1 MMTPGMNR
9 RKWVLLLIGAVVL
22 AGLVSFVGGFFAPR
36 GNAPYK
42 MATIS
47 RGDIRKTISC
57 SGPLD
62 PVTKVEVGTQVSGTI
77 ARIHVDY
84 NDGVKKDQLLAE
96 LDTALFK
103 AEVDN
108 AEANVINKEAAVEEA
123 QAEYDRNLPIFK
135 KGVISDFQFI
145 TTRVK
150 LKTRQAELQSARA
163 ALQKARRN
171 LEYAVIRS
179 PIDGIVI
186 AKNVEEGQTVAANFA
201 TPTLFEIAADLS
213 HLEILVNVDES
224 DIGEIKKG
232 QKVQF
237 EVQAY
242 DGRVFGGVVK
252 KIRLQPKLIS
262 NVVNYTVV
270 VDAVNEDHVLLP
282 GMTAE
287 VDFVIAERR
296 GVLLV
301 PTAALQFQPPGEPAG
316 DRLNRPREDGAARTT
331 SPSGQ
336 DASRDSDGQLWF
348 IDRDGRL
355 TMARVQTG
363 IADGMFTELSDPGML
378 QEGMQVLCGVSGAD
392 KSGKSITNV
401 NRILMG
407 DQPGAMGPPPGPPP
421 PGL

>member
-1 MMTPGMNR
+1 MASQEHIEHPLSVKR
-9 RKWVLLLIGAVVL
+9 RVKLQWLLLLIGIVVL
-22 AGLVSFVGGFFAPR
+22 VALVRFVGGVFAPH

-42 MATIS
+42 MAAIK
-47 RGDIRKTISC
+47 RGDIRKTIAC

-62 PVTKVEVGTQVSGTI
+62 PVTRVDVGTQVSGTI
-77 ARIHVDY
+77 ARIYVDY
-84 NDGVKKDQLLAE
+84 NDQVKKDQILAE
-96 LDTALFK
+96 LDTSLFK
-103 AEVDN
+103 TEVDN
-108 AEANVINKEAAVEEA
+108 AEANLLNKEAALEEA

-163 ALQKARRN
+163 ILQKARRN

-186 AKNVEEGQTVAANFA
+186 AKNVEEGQTVAANFE

-224 DIGEIKKG
+224 DIGDIREG

-242 DGRVFGGVVK
+242 DGRVFEGTVK

-270 VDAVNEDHVLLP
+270 VDAVNQEHLLLP

-287 VDFVIAERR
+287 VDFIIAEKKH
-296 GVLLV
+296 VLLA
-301 PTAALQFQPPGEPAG
+301 PAAALQFQPSGETAGGAGSHAAG
-316 DRLNRPREDGAARTT
+316 DDHGR
-331 SPSGQ
+331 
-336 DASRDSDGQLWF
+336 LWF
-348 IDRDGRL
+348 LDRDNRL
-355 TMARVQTG
+355 TMEKVKTG
-363 IADGMFTELSDPGML
+363 IADGSFTELIDAGSL
-378 QEGMQVLCGVSGAD
+378 TEGMQVLCGVSGAE
-392 KSGKSITNV
+392 KGGKSIKNV
-401 NRILMG
+401 NRLLMG
-407 DQPGAMGPPPGPPP
+407 DQAGPPPGPPP

>member
-1 MMTPGMNR
+1 MASQDNTGHPLSVKR
-9 RKWVLLLIGAVVL
+9 RVKLQWLLLFIGMVVL
-22 AGLVSFVGGFFAPR
+22 VALVRFVGGFFAPR

-42 MATIS
+42 MAALT

-62 PVTKVEVGTQVSGTI
+62 PVTKVDVGTQVSGTI
-77 ARIHVDY
+77 ARIYVDY
-84 NDGVKKDQLLAE
+84 NDPVTRDRILAE
-96 LDTALFK
+96 LDTSLFK

-108 AEANVINKEAAVEEA
+108 AGANLLNKEAALEEA

-163 ALQKARRN
+163 TLQKARRN

-186 AKNVEEGQTVAANFA
+186 AKNVEEGQTVAANFE

-224 DIGEIKKG
+224 DIGDIREG
-232 QKVQF
+232 QKVTF

-242 DGRVFGGVVK
+242 AGRVFEGTVK

-270 VDAVNEDHVLLP
+270 VDAVNQDHLLLP

-287 VDFVIAERR
+287 VDFIIAEKNN
-296 GVLLV
+296 VLLA

-316 DRLNRPREDGAARTT
+316 EAGNRAAGEDQGR
-331 SPSGQ
+331 
-336 DASRDSDGQLWF
+336 LWF
-348 IDRDGRL
+348 IDRNGRPS
-355 TMARVQTG
+355 MVQVKTG
-363 IADGMFTELSDPGML
+363 IADGSFTELMDAGAL
-378 QEGMQVLCGVSGAD
+378 TEGMQVLCGVSSTAKD
-392 KSGKSITNV
+392 GKSIKNV
-401 NRILMG
+401 NRLLMG
-407 DQPGAMGPPPGPPP
+407 DQAGPPPGPPP

>member
-1 MMTPGMNR
+1 
-9 RKWVLLLIGAVVL
+9 V
-22 AGLVSFVGGFFAPR
+22 
-36 GNAPYK
+36 
-42 MATIS
+42 
-47 RGDIRKTISC
+47 D
-57 SGPLD
+57 
-62 PVTKVEVGTQVSGTI
+62 VGTQVSGTI
-77 ARIHVDY
+77 ARIYVDY
-84 NDGVKKDQLLAE
+84 NDQVSKDQILAE
-96 LDTALFK
+96 LDTSLFK

-108 AEANVINKEAAVEEA
+108 AEANLLNKEAALEEA

-150 LKTRQAELQSARA
+150 LKSRKAELQSARA
-163 ALQKARRN
+163 TLQKARRN

-186 AKNVEEGQTVAANFA
+186 AKNVEEGQTVAANFE

-224 DIGEIKKG
+224 DIGDIRGG
-232 QKVQF
+232 QQVRF

-242 DGRVFGGVVK
+242 DGRVFEGTVK

-270 VDAVNEDHVLLP
+270 VDAVNQDHLLLP

-287 VDFVIAERR
+287 VDFIIAEKKH
-296 GVLLV
+296 VLLV
-301 PTAALQFQPPGEPAG
+301 PTAALQFQPPGAAAGETGSHAAG
-316 DRLNRPREDGAARTT
+316 DDQGR
-331 SPSGQ
+331 
-336 DASRDSDGQLWF
+336 LWF
-348 IDRDGRL
+348 VDRNGRL
-355 TMARVQTG
+355 AMEQVKTG
-363 IADGMFTELSDPGML
+363 IADGSFTELIDAGTL
-378 QEGMQVLCGVSGAD
+378 TEGMQVLCGVSSTEKD
-392 KSGKSITNV
+392 GKSIKNV

-407 DQPGAMGPPPGPPP
+407 DQTGPPPGPPP

>member
-1 MMTPGMNR
+1 
-9 RKWVLLLIGAVVL
+9 V
-22 AGLVSFVGGFFAPR
+22 
-36 GNAPYK
+36 
-42 MATIS
+42 
-47 RGDIRKTISC
+47 D
-57 SGPLD
+57 
-62 PVTKVEVGTQVSGTI
+62 VGTQVSGTI

-84 NDGVKKDQLLAE
+84 NDQVKKDQLLAE
-96 LDTALFK
+96 LDTSLFT

-108 AEANVINKEAAVEEA
+108 AEANLLNKEAALEEA
-123 QAEYDRNLPIFK
+123 QAEYDRNLPIFN

-145 TTRVK
+145 TIRVK

-163 ALQKARRN
+163 TLQKARRN

-186 AKNVEEGQTVAANFA
+186 AKNVEEGQTVAANFE

-224 DIGEIKKG
+224 DIGDIREG
-232 QKVQF
+232 QKVTF

-242 DGRVFGGVVK
+242 DGRVFEGTVK

-270 VDAVNEDHVLLP
+270 VDAVNQEHLLLP

-287 VDFVIAERR
+287 VDFIIAEKNN
-296 GVLLV
+296 VLLA
-301 PTAALQFQPPGEPAG
+301 PAAALQFQPSGETAG
-316 DRLNRPREDGAARTT
+316 GTNSRASGEDLGR
-331 SPSGQ
+331 
-336 DASRDSDGQLWF
+336 LWF
-348 IDRDGRL
+348 IDRNGRL
-355 TMARVQTG
+355 AMERVKTG
-363 IADGMFTELSDPGML
+363 IADGSFTELIDAGAL
-378 QEGMQVLCGVSGAD
+378 TEGMQVLCGVSSAEKG
-392 KSGKSITNV
+392 GKSIKNV

-407 DQPGAMGPPPGPPP
+407 DQAGPPPGPPP